1 MLDEKLGAKDGSA
14 SSNCPW
20 PLRFGM
26 PHEAPGAL
34 GSGVAPGLFEA
45 ELKVPHTHEWTCT
58 AEDVPSRRT
67 KRTLHRNA
75 AERAAVARGCAA
87 HWPWARADA
96 GALPIEE
103 KAWS

>member
-34 GSGVAPGLFEA
+34 GSGVEPGLFEA
-45 ELKVPHTHEWTCT
+45 ELKVLHTHEWTCT

-67 KRTLHRNA
+67 KLGLHLNA
-75 AERAAVARGCAA
+75 AERAAVARGCIA
-87 HWPWARADA
+87 HWPSARADA
-96 GALPIEE
+96 GA
-103 KAWS
+103 

>member
-34 GSGVAPGLFEA
+34 GSGVEPGLFEA
-45 ELKVPHTHEWTCT
+45 ELKVLHTHEWTCT

-67 KRTLHRNA
+67 KPTRPRTA
-75 AERAAVARGCAA
+75 AEGAAVALGCAA